1 MTLFADALSWLLLL
15 GGGMFCVISGIGL
28 LRMPDLFTRSHAA
41 GVTDTVGASMILFG
55 LLLQAP
61 DWTVAVRLVLI
72 IGFLILTSPT
82 ASHALA
88 QAALGDG
95 YKPLL
100 GSMKPTAGATKARS

>member
-1 MTLFADALSWLLLL
+1 MTLFADALSWMLLL

-82 ASHALA
+82 ASHKKIP
-88 QAALGDG
+88 
-95 YKPLL
+95 YKKPL
-100 GSMKPTAGATKARS
+100 PWPP